1 MSSESSFDIVSQFD
15 VQELKNAVDQVKREV
30 TTRYDFRG
38 LNVEITLT
46 EDDITL
52 VVPDNMKL
60 NAVRDMLFQKLVNRK
75 LSPKILEFKEPEPAA
90 GGALR
95 VVVKLIKALD
105 QETCKKI
112 AQMIRDNFP
121 KVKTNING
129 STLRAVGKSRD
140 DLQAVISFLNSKQEE
155 LKVPVVFQNYR

>member
-140 DLQAVISFLNSKQEE
+140 DLQAVISFLNLKQEE